1 MYGRIKGKT
10 VKEETIMSEIIE
22 KYEQYYK
29 KCTRMF
35 TKAICRIIDDKR
47 IKWDQKI
54 KYMRD
59 IDRWIDIAS
68 ERCDT

>member
-1 MYGRIKGKT
+1 
-10 VKEETIMSEIIE
+10 MSEIVE

-47 IKWDQKI
+47 LKWKEKI
-54 KYMRD
+54 NYMRD

-68 ERCDT
+68 RGEKK